1 MLRSQ
6 KNYSVKTRIILKGK
20 NTVIKL
26 RFKFAKWRKKKLF
39 WNKNKKKY
47 IEIKSIIYIAFFFK
61 VYKNVCKCFLHI
73 HIYKYKYEFF
83 SKYLFF

>member
-61 VYKNVCKCFLHI
+61 VYKNVCKCFYI
-73 HIYKYKYEFF
+73 HMYKYKYEFF
-83 SKYLFF
+83 NKYLFF

>member
-26 RFKFAKWRKKKLF
+26 RFKFAKWRKKNYFETKIK
-39 WNKNKKKY
+39 KN
-47 IEIKSIIYIAFFFK
+47 ILKSKVFIYIAFFFK